1 MVRFSPKTSKLTPE
15 ITQTAVHKWTQSRY
29 SAIIRIS
36 IRGSNKNR
44 EGGMKT
50 AKFIRVFVMLGAVII
65 GSACILEMAG
75 PASTPQVIVVTA
87 TLDGTAAEPSSQ
99 GPDLLPSSTLEWTAT
114 LTQTF
119 TPSLTATFTIAPVT
133 MTAGQ
138 ALSCVTG
145 PDWKLYEWVAGI
157 ADGETV
163 TLVARAVPEIPDNY
177 VVRKS
182 NGTECWAFGGSSA
195 ISGSTAALPIRETPP
210 LPTVNF
216 VIQNRIQIPL
226 CDVFIRKAGES
237 SWGAD
242 RLVTPPVVV
251 IGGDFTLPITAGYYD
266 VLVRDCGGPTT
277 MYEAYNRAIGSDST
291 YRILEIAVDVDFFIQ
306 NSLPYSVCH
315 IQTRTAALPAWQ
327 DLYNHDTGGSF
338 AVGTRKDFRLRAG
351 FYDVRITRCT
361 DAVLPLTTIYV
372 RPGVGGFTWA

>member
-1 MVRFSPKTSKLTPE
+1 MNTNKLARL
-15 ITQTAVHKWTQSRY
+15 I
-29 SAIIRIS
+29 
-36 IRGSNKNR
+36 
-44 EGGMKT
+44 
-50 AKFIRVFVMLGAVII
+50 VFLGAALLGGACVIQLT
-65 GSACILEMAG
+65 GFET
-75 PASTPQVIVVTA
+75 TPQYVVVTA
-87 TLDGTAAEPSSQ
+87 TPDGSNPGATPEVQPQQPSPTFTQ
-99 GPDLLPSSTLEWTAT
+99 E
-114 LTQTF
+114 LTQV
-119 TPSLTATFTIAPVT
+119 LTATFTASQTATYTIAPVT

-138 ALSCVTG
+138 DLSCVKG
-145 PDWKLYEWVAGI
+145 PDWRLYEWVTGI
-157 ADGETV
+157 AEGETV
-163 TLVARAVPEIPDNY
+163 TLIARAVAEIPDYY

-195 ISGSTAALPIRETPP
+195 ISGSTALLPIRETPP

-226 CDVFIRKAGES
+226 CDVLIRKAGDS

-242 RLVTPPVVV
+242 RLVTPPAIA

-266 VLVRDCGGPTT
+266 VLIRDCGGPTI

-306 NSLPYSVCH
+306 NSLPYSICH

-327 DLYNHDTGGSF
+327 DLYNHDTSGSF

-351 FYDVRITRCT
+351 FYDFQVTRCT
-361 DAVLPLTTIYV
+361 DAVLPPASLYI